1 MNIFSA
7 ELLCQAVECVEL
19 VKLLCASLYRVSSF
33 WCIFFS
39 PSINVMLI

>member
-1 MNIFSA
+1 MNVLSA

-19 VKLLCASLYRVSSF
+19 VKLLCAYVYWVSSF

-39 PSINVMLI
+39 PFY